1 MKWIWLILSITCEIF
16 GTTSLKLSTENGP
29 HALKYWVGVMFFY
42 TLCFVFLGQS
52 MKDFSLGT
60 LYATWSG
67 VGVAILAL
75 VGVLFFGDEINAMR
89 VISFILL
96 IAGVVGLNMSGLAH

>member
-1 MKWIWLILSITCEIF
+1 MKWIWLILSITTC
-16 GTTSLKLSTENGP
+16 LKLSAENGP
-29 HALKYWVGVMFFY
+29 HALKYWIGVMVFY
-42 TLCFVFLGQS
+42 TLCFGLLGQS

-67 VGVAILAL
+67 VGVAILAI
-75 VGVLFFGDEINAMR
+75 VGVVFFGDEINAMK